1 MEIANKDLKI
11 SKLQKILSEKKN
23 LSKKNIFN
31 IRNAI
36 KTNPDLEHVYNQ
48 YKDDIN
54 AANQVALAQIKALEL
69 LSQHI
74 SSNSLDIPPNLIKHS
89 KKQQH
94 IIFKEIDKIKNSILI
109 I

>member
-1 MEIANKDLKI
+1 METANKDLKI
-11 SKLQKILSEKKN
+11 SKLQNILSEKKK

-69 LSQHI
+69 LSEHI

-89 KKQQH
+89 KKQQN
-94 IIFKEIDKIKNSILI
+94 IIYKEINKIKNSILI

>member
-11 SKLQKILSEKKN
+11 SKLQNILSEKKN

-69 LSQHI
+69 ISEHI
-74 SSNSLDIPPNLIKHS
+74 SSNSFDISPNLIKHS
-89 KKQQH
+89 KKQQN
-94 IIFKEIDKIKNSILI
+94 IIYKEINKIKNSILTI
-109 I
+109 

>member
-89 KKQQH
+89 KKQQN